1 MKTLEQCT
9 RPTQV
14 GLLESR
20 SKSFFFLQFLVTS
33 LAVIFDLNYK
43 Q

>member
-20 SKSFFFLQFLVTS
+20 SKSFFFAIFGN
-33 LAVIFDLNYK
+33 VISSHF
-43 Q
+43 

>member
-14 GLLESR
+14 GLLESQ
-20 SKSFFFLQFLVTS
+20 SKSFFFF
-33 LAVIFDLNYK
+33 AIFGNVISSHF
-43 Q
+43 

>member
-20 SKSFFFLQFLVTS
+20 SKSFFLQFLVTS